1 MWNCPQ
7 CGYFNDDQEGKC
19 ISCGRSR
26 DDSYGGVH
34 PDSGISPDAESST
47 LTGITHNENQKE
59 SSPVP
64 SLHDYTSPDGTIN
77 NGDIKDYLIWSIL
90 MIVFCCLPFG
100 VGGLIFSIKARDYK
114 KAGNW
119 EAAQNSSKNARLCLW
134 AGLLGGVA
142 INILLVLSGVVSELA
157 GSM

>member
-1 MWNCPQ
+1 MNWLVLCDANIMKALKILKQYYNYLLPMELILIVI
-7 CGYFNDDQEGKC
+7 FC
-19 ISCGRSR
+19 IFM
-26 DDSYGGVH
+26 
-34 PDSGISPDAESST
+34 
-47 LTGITHNENQKE
+47 
-59 SSPVP
+59 
-64 SLHDYTSPDGTIN
+64 
-77 NGDIKDYLIWSIL
+77 IL
-90 MIVFCCLPFG
+90 FCCLPFG
-100 VGGLIFSIKARDYK
+100 VGGLIFSIKTRDYK